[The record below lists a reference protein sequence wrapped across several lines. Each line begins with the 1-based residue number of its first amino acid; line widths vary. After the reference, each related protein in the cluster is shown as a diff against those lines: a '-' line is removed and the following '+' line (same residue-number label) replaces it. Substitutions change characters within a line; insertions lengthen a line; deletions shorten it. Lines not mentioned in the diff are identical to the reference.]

1 MGASVGVGALVV
13 GTSLLLVFALAVQTL
28 DNRLDTSLEIIDD
41 AGDPLPSFQID
52 DATLW
57 EGAVLDV
64 SITANGSGY
73 VDGTF
78 NVSGAGSGFEGTFTV
93 DGSGGI
99 ETVTITSHGNYSSPP
114 TITVNMSTQSGVTST
129 ATLVPDIGNLIYGN
143 FTNTGSVTLPH
154 REVWLFLDG
163 GTSQTPTN
171 LGSAYTPSINSTNW
185 YPGETISLEWF
196 EDGPSTYNRI
206 SLTAGG
212 LTAAQ
217 TLE

>member
-13 GTSLLLVFALAVQTL
+13 GTSLLLVFALAVQSL

-57 EGAVLDV
+57 EGAVL
-64 SITANGSGY
+64 SISVNSNGSGY
-73 VDGTF
+73 VNGTLIAT
-78 NVSGAGSGFEGTFTV
+78 GTGSGFSGTFTV
-93 DGSGGI
+93 DAAGGI
-99 ETVTITSHGNYSSPP
+99 DTVTITNRGNYSSPP
-114 TITVNMSTQSGVTST
+114 TITIDASGQSPTST
-129 ATLVPDIGNLIYGN
+129 ATLSSTTGNHIYAN
-143 FTNTGSVTLPH
+143 LTNTGTVTLPH

-185 YPGETISLEWF
+185 YPGETIPLDWSEN
-196 EDGPSTYNRI
+196 GPSSYTRI
-206 SLTAGG
+206 SMTAGG
-212 LTAAQ
+212 LTAAHA
-217 TLE
+217 LA

>member
-57 EGAVLDV
+57 EGAVL
-64 SITANGSGY
+64 SISINNNGSGY
-73 VDGTF
+73 VNGSLVATGT
-78 NVSGAGSGFEGTFTV
+78 GSGFSGTFTV
-93 DGSGGI
+93 DSAGGI
-99 ETVTITSHGNYSSPP
+99 ESVTITSRGNYSSPP
-114 TITVNMSTQSGVTST
+114 AISVDPSGQSGASGT
-129 ATLVPDIGNLIYGN
+129 ASLSSDTGNHIYGN
-143 FTNTGSVTLPH
+143 LTNTGSVTLPL

-163 GTSQTPTN
+163 GTTQTPTN
-171 LGSAYTPSINSTNW
+171 LGTAYTPSYNSTNW
-185 YPGETISLEWF
+185 YPGETIFLDWS
-196 EDGPSTYNRI
+196 EDGPSTYDRI

-212 LTAAQ
+212 LTWAH
-217 TLE
+217 TLA